1 MLLACFGSER
11 FTLFELRNA
20 LCWLLGTSVQEIGP
34 VVQDGASFLAKVG
47 EIRVQSTRSILRIRS
62 DHAPI
67 FTKKRFHCAVCI
79 FLDQA
84 MSSFSMRYDHIK
96 AFISRFRKGQSP
108 AFHQLSLMNESSQF
122 RSWVGYTTSTEER
135 PERFNS

>member
-20 LCWLLGTSVQEIGP
+20 LCWLLGTSVQKIGP

-47 EIRVQSTRSILRIRS
+47 EIRVQSTRSILRIPS

-67 FTKKRFHCAVCI
+67 FTKKRSHCAVYI

-84 MSSFSMRYDHIK
+84 MSSFFNEARPHQGIHQQVPQGAVTCVPSAQPDERI
-96 AFISRFRKGQSP
+96 ISVPVLGGLHHEYRR
-108 AFHQLSLMNESSQF
+108 AA
-122 RSWVGYTTSTEER
+122 
-135 PERFNS
+135 